1 MLRMVSIVHVLVY
14 NIYTHSSIDF
24 TCISES
30 LQKRNIM
37 RFDME
42 HDLKKKNYCITD
54 NVRSDMHIIDEQLKS

>member
-1 MLRMVSIVHVLVY
+1 MYLVY

-42 HDLKKKNYCITD
+42 HDLKKKIIVLYTD